1 MPYRIG
7 SVLLIIL
14 AIFVIIASYQKTKTL
29 QSDPAFPLE
38 HLQSFP
44 IQVLSSKADRKGKL
58 FPNYVLTDIYTNTLP
73 LDCAFPEIETKL
85 SIALLDQLK
94 LLKRRKQAKLHQVG
108 DLSIDIDQLK
118 TTIESLVYTRNNT
131 PELLEQDLTAYQIKG
146 NDGRGNVLFT
156 GYYTPIVKVA
166 ALPNATY
173 RYPLYSKPNRSD
185 WAGALPT
192 RSQIDG
198 EGALL
203 GKGLELA
210 YAKSLADIYYMQ
222 LQGSG
227 IIEYPDGTREYLS
240 YTSTNGHS
248 YRSVEKYLV
257 SQKEYKIGDISVR
270 GMKRFF
276 KKYPELEETI
286 LFSNPS
292 YVFFD
297 RKRKRPHGAG
307 HVPLTAD
314 YSIAVDKDFIP
325 LGSTLLAA
333 FPILDRKGDLIK
345 HEYRILLAQD
355 LGGAIRGSGH
365 VDVYCGIGRKGQE
378 KAMAMHHYGQLWLL
392 LPKDSL
398 QTKSR
403 FSSLN

>member
-7 SVLLIIL
+7 GVFLLVLALFLLI
-14 AIFVIIASYQKTKTL
+14 VSYQKTKTL
-29 QSDPAFPLE
+29 QLSDPFPLE
-38 HLQSFP
+38 YLQSFP
-44 IQVLSSKADRKGKL
+44 IQAQTSKAVRKGKL
-58 FPNYVLTDIYTNTLP
+58 FPPYELTDIYTETPP
-73 LDCAFPEIETKL
+73 LNCAFPEIDTDL

-94 LLKRRKQAKLHQVG
+94 LLKRRKQANQHQVG
-108 DLSIDIDQLK
+108 NLSIDLDQLK
-118 TTIESLVYTRNNT
+118 RTIESLVYTRNDT
-131 PELLEQDLTAYQIKG
+131 PELLEQNLTAYQIKG

-156 GYYTPIVKVA
+156 GYYTPIIKVA
-166 ALPNATY
+166 SLPNKDF
-173 RYPLYSKPNRSD
+173 RYPLYSKPNKAD
-185 WAGALPT
+185 WQRGLPT

-198 EGALL
+198 EGALI

-227 IIEYPDGTREYLS
+227 IIEYPDRKREYLS

-248 YRSVEKYLV
+248 YRSVEKFLV
-257 SQKEYKIGDISVR
+257 SQKQYKIGDISVR

-276 KKYPELEETI
+276 KQNPELEETI

-292 YVFFD
+292 YVFFE
-297 RKRKRPHGAG
+297 RKRERPHGAG

-314 YSIAVDKDFIP
+314 FSIAVDNEFIP

-333 FPILDRKGDLIK
+333 FPILDRNGDLIK
-345 HEYRILLAQD
+345 HDYRILLAQD

-378 KAMAMHHYGQLWLL
+378 KAMPMHHYGQLWLL

>member
-14 AIFVIIASYQKTKTL
+14 AILVIIASYQKTKTL